1 MQNVGWTWAVTII
14 GYAIYSIYIVV
25 SSLRV
30 DDGLV
35 MCLLFYGQ
43 MSLFASVSQSSLSA
57 AATPP
62 SAISAWF
69 SRVTQFESITS
80 LYSQTCYGTSMSAYN
95 VTSAQLTGP
104 AKVLVFAIALTLA
117 LKRALPL
124 LQRRKVHV
132 VVSTPATLSVVIL
145 LLFSSVTTVAFKLFT
160 CAKITDSNN
169 NVIWN
174 VVFID
179 GTVECYDSKWK
190 GLIAVIVLLC
200 IFPLVFAAALR
211 WKRLPHNVR
220 AAVCSAYSESRFYW
234 GAVTLFFRLVMS
246 IVFAT
251 LREFPSTAALVQLFM
266 CVSMLTLLMYQKPYR
281 AASTY
286 HLDVLCYVSL
296 AMQFVLEVLVRD
308 SDSLGV
314 SPGTDNPFFNI
325 LNAAIEVSLS
335 LRYVQ
340 PSTFVLVVLLDTVV
354 ILT

>member
-1 MQNVGWTWAVTII
+1 
-14 GYAIYSIYIVV
+14 
-25 SSLRV
+25 
-30 DDGLV
+30 
-35 MCLLFYGQ
+35 
-43 MSLFASVSQSSLSA
+43 
-57 AATPP
+57 
-62 SAISAWF
+62 
-69 SRVTQFESITS
+69 
-80 LYSQTCYGTSMSAYN
+80 
-95 VTSAQLTGP
+95 
-104 AKVLVFAIALTLA
+104 
-117 LKRALPL
+117 
-124 LQRRKVHV
+124 
-132 VVSTPATLSVVIL
+132 
-145 LLFSSVTTVAFKLFT
+145 
-160 CAKITDSNN
+160 
-169 NVIWN
+169 
-174 VVFID
+174 
-179 GTVECYDSKWK
+179 
-190 GLIAVIVLLC
+190 
-200 IFPLVFAAALR
+200 VFAAALR

-296 AMQFVLEVLVRD
+296 VMQFALEVLVRD

-340 PSTFVLVVLLDTVV
+340 PSTFVLVVLLDTVA